1 MRVHVCSEDRQELL
15 LACAM
20 ASRSERM
27 RCAARRQQ
35 AGEGSGWAL
44 GGSGADAAV
53 GPAGGS
59 AVLLSTD

>member
-27 RCAARRQQ
+27 WCAAWRQQ
-35 AGEGSGWAL
+35 AGVGAGGAR
-44 GGSGADAAV
+44 GGSGETQMQLWDRLVAV
-53 GPAGGS
+53 PS
-59 AVLLSTD
+59 C